1 MPTIFTAAPPEDPVI
16 HALDRTL
23 AKPMFVVSLAFLL
36 CLAGLLHLDSGPAP
50 SRAVSVCEWGLL
62 LLYPLYL
69 IELAAHLMAGNRNW
83 KQNVLF
89 CVIPPLRLGA
99 RDHVQGGCLWLPWIG
114 WTSADRDLLNRME
127 KALSVPMIV
136 MALLVLPLMLLE
148 WSWSERI
155 SDEARDAYHRHMSRG
170 TAALAAESSSTEQAA
185 SEAEALRIARL
196 YNPHLAMFI
205 QSGTAVIWLAFTL
218 EFIVMISIVD
228 HKLRY
233 CKQHSIDLAV
243 ILLPLAAFLRVAR
256 LGRLLRLQQL
266 SKTARMYRIRGL
278 LLKAYRAV
286 LVLEVFDRLTR
297 GGPEARLTR
306 LREALAEKE
315 SDVAALRKEI
325 SELEESLDLLN
336 GPRQKAA

>member
-1 MPTIFTAAPPEDPVI
+1 MPHIFISATSEDPSL
-16 HALDRTL
+16 HPLDRAL
-23 AKPMFVVSLAFLL
+23 AKPMFAVTLVFLV
-36 CLAGLLHLDSGPAP
+36 CLAGVLHLDAGPAP

-62 LLYPLYL
+62 LLYPLFL
-69 IELAAHLMAGNRNW
+69 VELAAHLVAGNRNW
-83 KQNVLF
+83 KQNLLF
-89 CVIPPLRLGA
+89 CLIPPLRLGA
-99 RDHVQGGCLWLPWIG
+99 RDHVRGNCLWLPWIG
-114 WTSADRDLLNRME
+114 WNPADRALLNRME
-127 KALSVPMIV
+127 KTLSLPMIA

-155 SDEARDAYHRHMSRG
+155 SDEARDAYHQHLTQG
-170 TAALAAESSSTEQAA
+170 TAAPLAEVTGAEHEMT
-185 SEAEALRIARL
+185 AEALRAARL

-278 LLKAYRAV
+278 LMKAYRAV

-325 SELEESLDLLN
+325 SELEESLE
-336 GPRQKAA
+336 RVESSCRKAA